1 MKELN
6 ISYHLEGY
14 SALVNNCMDY
24 NIAGAASFYD
34 KYFLKLYC
42 AIWSIYMN
50 YNHDLSLDI
59 SKHILEILG
68 LEKCP
73 ISLKNEHTVLNDIIK
88 QIDDGHPL
96 IFYTNT
102 SLLFYCVMY
111 LNDKSKNIN
120 HSFIINGYD
129 EEKKLLYIKEN
140 VINSDMIRTI
150 TDVQPFS
157 SYTFTYDIFLSIFSE
172 TKIRFTDKDLLYYIK
187 KNNDIDKKA
196 IKKMLFSSYLELLNN
211 EKDCLIVY
219 LKYVIE
225 NGFCPKICYNEQ
237 FFRDFYHSY
246 NVIFDFIIEN
256 VNMRNIM
263 EFELLRKKIMDHRKN
278 VVLKLAKLS
287 CENKVNDLENIKK
300 IYNKTTKI
308 NEELNEFLKTNYIS
322 CKEER
327 MIFTMN
333 DVFIT
338 ADSAF
343 NEYFSEN
350 NIIKDEFIN
359 DKFSFW
365 RSRNI
370 IEKHWIKIDFLNVKK
385 INGIIVEHHRKNG
398 YVTRD
403 YSIYIKSKDKLKLF
417 KRIKNNTKVI
427 NEFVFQNGVELSSI
441 KIIIDN
447 PNLGIDFS
455 ARIRKINFF

>member
-6 ISYHLEGY
+6 ISYHLDGY

-211 EKDCLIVY
+211 EKDCLIV
-219 LKYVIE
+219 
-225 NGFCPKICYNEQ
+225 
-237 FFRDFYHSY
+237 
-246 NVIFDFIIEN
+246 
-256 VNMRNIM
+256 
-263 EFELLRKKIMDHRKN
+263 
-278 VVLKLAKLS
+278 
-287 CENKVNDLENIKK
+287 
-300 IYNKTTKI
+300 
-308 NEELNEFLKTNYIS
+308 
-322 CKEER
+322 
-327 MIFTMN
+327 
-333 DVFIT
+333 
-338 ADSAF
+338 
-343 NEYFSEN
+343 
-350 NIIKDEFIN
+350 
-359 DKFSFW
+359 
-365 RSRNI
+365 
-370 IEKHWIKIDFLNVKK
+370 
-385 INGIIVEHHRKNG
+385 
-398 YVTRD
+398 
-403 YSIYIKSKDKLKLF
+403 
-417 KRIKNNTKVI
+417 
-427 NEFVFQNGVELSSI
+427 
-441 KIIIDN
+441 
-447 PNLGIDFS
+447 
-455 ARIRKINFF
+455 